1 MPSGA
6 RCSKA
11 ERMNWTKDK
20 TLEMLK
26 EIRDELNSHAENG
39 DWEHHANAIQLLH
52 EIIGDLEME
61 IAQSN

>member
-1 MPSGA
+1 
-6 RCSKA
+6 
-11 ERMNWTKDK
+11 MNWTKDK

-26 EIRDELNSHAENG
+26 EIRDELNQHAENG
-39 DWEHHANAIQLLH
+39 DWRHHANAIQLLH

>member
-1 MPSGA
+1 
-6 RCSKA
+6 
-11 ERMNWTKDK
+11 MNWTKDK

-26 EIRDELNSHAENG
+26 EIRDELNQHAENG

-61 IAQSN
+61 IAETN